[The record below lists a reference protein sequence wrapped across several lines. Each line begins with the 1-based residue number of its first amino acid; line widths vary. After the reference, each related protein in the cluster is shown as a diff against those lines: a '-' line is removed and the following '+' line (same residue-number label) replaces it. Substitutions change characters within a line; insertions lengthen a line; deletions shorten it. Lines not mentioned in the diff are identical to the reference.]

1 MRTLLL
7 CRSRRTALFHHRFV
21 PRSITGAALSAPRE
35 NVLFVPDRN
44 VLLTGSRWGVGRTRS
59 SEDDPAGS
67 GPAGCAEEST
77 KEARHAEAGR
87 GGTAGDGAACAATAA
102 ATSHR
107 GRQGGYTCS
116 ARACFE
122 PQAKRG
128 GAAESDCG
136 SFAARVEGFWPDA
149 GQLPSCE
156 GSRHPDRARGFA
168 AADGDRRTVAAEA
181 AEDQRHS

>member
-1 MRTLLL
+1 MTQRDRDRLVVLKKAQKKLVTQKQAAAELRVTERHVRRLLQRL
-7 CRSRRTALFHHRFV
+7 ATGGDKAVIHALR
-21 PRSITGAALSAPRE
+21 
-35 NVLFVPDRN
+35 
-44 VLLTGSRWGVGRTRS
+44 
-59 SEDDPAGS
+59 
-67 GPAGCAEEST
+67 
-77 KEARHAEAGR
+77 GR
-87 GGTAGDGAACAATAA
+87 G
-102 ATSHR
+102 
-107 GRQGGYTCS
+107 
-116 ARACFE
+116 FE

-181 AEDQRHS
+181 AEDQRHSPVAAAAQLSRRTGSVGHQRTRLAGGRGRETVSDLDDRRCHEPLAGALCS